1 MGHVKTVLISGASIA
16 GTAAAYWLGQH
27 GYAVT
32 VVERH
37 PELRPGGQAI
47 DVRGPAL
54 TVLDRMGLLAA
65 AEEKKTRIRGSSVV
79 DRDGNEL
86 SRDTEST
93 PTGGPIDNPDI
104 ELLRDDL
111 LDLLYGTTRETTEY
125 LFDDSIVALENLG
138 PEVNVT
144 FERAPA
150 GSFDLVIGADGLHSN
165 VRTLVF
171 GPEERFIKRLGT
183 HAAIFTVPNFLDLD
197 FWQTWHYG
205 DASMAGVYSARNNT
219 EARAMLGFMDTE
231 LRIDFRDT
239 EAQFAEVERRMGDDG
254 WVRPQLLQY
263 MRSAPDFYFDEMSQ
277 IVMDHW
283 SIGRVALVGDAAYC
297 CSPLSGQGTS
307 VALLGAYILAGELKL
322 ASQAGLVDHGLA
334 FTNYFKRFQ
343 AYTKRT
349 QFLATDNIP
358 GGAPISQEQFEAII
372 NSITLLNY

>member
-1 MGHVKTVLISGASIA
+1 VTEVLISGASVA
-16 GTAAAYWLGQH
+16 GTTLAYWLGQH
-27 GYAVT
+27 NFSPT

-37 PELRPGGQAI
+37 PGLRPGGQAI

-54 TVLDRMGLLAA
+54 TVLERMRLLEAA
-65 AEEKKTRIRGSSVV
+65 ADRKTRIQGSSVV

-111 LDLLYGTTRETTEY
+111 VELLYEATLPKTEY
-125 LFDDSIVALENLG
+125 LFGDSIATLDNRG
-138 PEVNVT
+138 PGVDVT
-144 FERAPA
+144 FES
-150 GSFDLVIGADGLHSN
+150 GSTRTFDLVIGADGLHSN
-165 VRTLVF
+165 VRKLVF
-171 GPEERFIKRLGT
+171 GPEDRFIKRLGT

-197 FWQTWHYG
+197 HWQMWHYG
-205 DASMAGVYSARNNT
+205 DSTMAGVYSARNNT
-219 EARAMLGFMDTE
+219 EARAMVGFMDDE
-231 LRIDFRDT
+231 LRLDYRDT
-239 EAQFAEVERRMGDDG
+239 EAQFAEVERRMSGDG

-263 MRSAPDFYFDEMSQ
+263 MRNAPDFYFDEMAQ

-307 VALLGAYILAGELKL
+307 VALLGAYILAGELKR
-322 ASQAGLVDHGLA
+322 ATQRDWIDHGLA
-334 FTNYFKRFQ
+334 FTNYFKRFHG
-343 AYTKRT
+343 YIERT

-358 GGAPISQEQFEAII
+358 GGAPISQEQFDAIV
-372 NSITLLNY
+372 NSITPSDY

>member
-1 MGHVKTVLISGASIA
+1 VTEVLISGASIA
-16 GTAAAYWLGQH
+16 GTTLAYWLGQH
-27 GYAVT
+27 NFSAT

-37 PELRPGGQAI
+37 PGLRPGGQAI

-54 TVLDRMGLLAA
+54 TVLERMGLLEAA
-65 AEEKKTRIRGSSVV
+65 ADRKTRIQGSSVV

-111 LDLLYGTTRETTEY
+111 VELLHEATLPRTEY
-125 LFDDSIVALENLG
+125 LFGDSIATLDNRG
-138 PEVNVT
+138 PGVDVT
-144 FERAPA
+144 FES
-150 GSFDLVIGADGLHSN
+150 GSTRTFDLVIGADGLHSN
-165 VRTLVF
+165 VRKLVF
-171 GPEERFIKRLGT
+171 GPEDRFIRRLGT

-197 FWQTWHYG
+197 YWQMWHYG
-205 DASMAGVYSARNNT
+205 DSTMAGVYSARNNT
-219 EARAMLGFMDTE
+219 EARAMLGFMDDE
-231 LRIDFRDT
+231 LRLDYRDT
-239 EAQFAEVERRMGDDG
+239 EAQFAEVEQRMSDDG

-263 MRSAPDFYFDEMSQ
+263 MRNAPDFYFDEMAQ

-307 VALLGAYILAGELKL
+307 VALLGAYVLAGELKR
-322 ASQAGLVDHGLA
+322 ATQRDWVDHGLA
-334 FTNYFKRFQ
+334 FANYFKRFHG
-343 AYTKRT
+343 YIVRT

-358 GGAPISQEQFEAII
+358 GGAPISQEQFDAIV
-372 NSITLLNY
+372 NSITPSNY

>member
-1 MGHVKTVLISGASIA
+1 VITTKVLVSGASVA
-16 GTAAAYWLGQH
+16 GTALAYWLGQH
-27 GYAVT
+27 GYSVT

-37 PELRPGGQAI
+37 PGLRPGGQAI

-54 TVLDRMGLLAA
+54 TVLERMGLLAA
-65 AEEKKTRIRGSSVV
+65 AADRTTRMRGASMV

-111 LDLLYGTTRETTEY
+111 VELLNEATQPDTEY
-125 LFDDSIVALENLG
+125 LFDDSIVTLADRG
-138 PEVNVT
+138 PAIDVT
-144 FERAPA
+144 FERAAPR
-150 GSFDLVIGADGLHSN
+150 SFDLVIGADGLHSN
-165 VRTLVF
+165 VRGLVF
-171 GPEERFIKRLGT
+171 GPEERFIKKLGT

-197 FWQTWHYG
+197 HWQTWHYS
-205 DASMAGVYSARNNT
+205 DATMAGVYSARNNT

-231 LRIDFRDT
+231 LQIDYRDT
-239 EAQFAEVERRMGDDG
+239 EAQFAEVERRMAGEG

-263 MRSAPDFYFDEMSQ
+263 MRSAPDFYFDQMSQ

-307 VALLGAYILAGELKL
+307 VALLGAYILAGELKF
-322 ASQAGLVDHGLA
+322 AGDDHGLGYA
-334 FTNYFKRFQ
+334 NYFKEFHG
-343 AYTKRT
+343 YTERT

-358 GGAPISQEQFEAII
+358 GGAPISQEQFELIV
-372 NSITLLNY
+372 NSITLKSY

>member
-1 MGHVKTVLISGASIA
+1 VTEVLISGASIA
-16 GTAAAYWLGQH
+16 GTTLAYWLGQH
-27 GYAVT
+27 NFSAT

-37 PELRPGGQAI
+37 PGLRPGGQAI

-54 TVLDRMGLLAA
+54 TVLERMGLREAA
-65 AEEKKTRIRGSSVV
+65 ADRKTRIQGSSVV

-111 LDLLYGTTRETTEY
+111 VELLHEATLPRTEY
-125 LFDDSIVALENLG
+125 LFGDSIATLDNRG
-138 PEVNVT
+138 PGVDVT
-144 FERAPA
+144 FES
-150 GSFDLVIGADGLHSN
+150 GSTRTFDLVIGADGLHSN
-165 VRTLVF
+165 VRKLVF
-171 GPEERFIKRLGT
+171 GPEDRFIRRLGT

-197 FWQTWHYG
+197 YWQMWHYG
-205 DASMAGVYSARNNT
+205 DSTMAGVYSARNNA
-219 EARAMLGFMDTE
+219 EARAMLGFADDE
-231 LRIDFRDT
+231 LRLDYRDT
-239 EAQFAEVERRMGDDG
+239 EAQFAEVERRMSDDG

-263 MRSAPDFYFDEMSQ
+263 MRKAPDFYFDEMAQ

-307 VALLGAYILAGELKL
+307 VALLGAYMLAGELKR
-322 ASQAGLVDHGLA
+322 ATQRDWVDHGLA
-334 FTNYFKRFQ
+334 FTNYFKRFHG
-343 AYTKRT
+343 YIERT

-358 GGAPISQEQFEAII
+358 GGAPISQEQFDAIV
-372 NSITLLNY
+372 NSITPSNY